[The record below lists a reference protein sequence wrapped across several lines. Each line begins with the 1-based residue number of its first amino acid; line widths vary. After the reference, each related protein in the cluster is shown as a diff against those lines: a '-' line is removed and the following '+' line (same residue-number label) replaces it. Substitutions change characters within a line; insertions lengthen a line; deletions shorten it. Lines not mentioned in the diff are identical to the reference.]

1 MRITGFLFLATL
13 FCVTWE
19 KVHWSVGVDVS
30 ISDVLTVLFLVSFV
44 VEWWGRGERRFPVTT
59 AIVLAFF
66 LGLLTIYLIG
76 FFNIQTSDSLA
87 QWAKGMVKF
96 VLHFLFLAAGVAYLV
111 RRGHAFYWRAIAAFA
126 IGLAANGAYG
136 VLQLLAARAGV
147 NLDHR
152 VLSPLTRGASSINVY
167 GAVGNATIFRPNAL
181 TVDPNHLAIMLC
193 IPLLALLPVY
203 LRLEKGHSLR
213 WPLAALLGFLFL
225 VQIATLSRSGLLGLG
240 VGLVILAVPY
250 RRKLFSGRLLV
261 PLGAVALVLLVV
273 VASRLHYF
281 EVLVRSRVQTGGR
294 SENAHF
300 AVYNFVPQVLHS
312 HPLFGLGLNTFS
324 VYYEFITGKSNW
336 GPHSFYV
343 ALIVETGLVGTVA
356 FLVFLRYLF
365 ARLQAAR
372 AVGRALAALGEPS
385 AARVRPLAWGM
396 TAALAGTMAGN
407 IFYVGGAGAG
417 CTAKLVTQYLGYT
430 NFVAALEGMLIGAKA
445 GIDLGVL
452 AQIVPVSAGA
462 SRTFDNIPRSV
473 LPGTFTAGGT
483 LDIVAKDLQ
492 LARDLAREVGAPAHL
507 GLLAHDVL
515 SRAQAQGWGQ
525 EGFPIAARILEAM
538 AGAELRAPAAEVAAY
553 QTQDPRRG
561 RT

>member
-1 MRITGFLFLATL
+1 MRATRFLFLATL

-30 ISDVLTVLFLVSFV
+30 ISDVLTILFLLAFAL
-44 VEWWGRGERRFPVTT
+44 EWWERGERRFPVTT

-66 LGLLTIYLIG
+66 IALLVIYLVG

-96 VLHFLFLAAGVAYLV
+96 VIHFLFLAAGVAYLV
-111 RRGHAFYWRAIAAFA
+111 RRGRVFYWRAVAALA
-126 IGLAANGAYG
+126 LGLAANSAYG

-152 VLSPLTRGASSINVY
+152 VLSPLTGGASSINVY
-167 GAVGNATIFRPNAL
+167 GAVGTATIYRPNAL
-181 TVDPNHLAIMLC
+181 TGDPNHLGIMLC

-203 LRLEKGHSLR
+203 LRLERGHRLR
-213 WPLAALLGFLFL
+213 WPLAVLLAFLFL
-225 VQIATLSRSGLLGLG
+225 VQIATLSRSGLLGLA

-250 RRKLFSGRLLV
+250 RRKLFSGRLLA
-261 PLGAVALVLLVV
+261 PLAGVGVVLLVV

-281 EVLVRSRVQTGGR
+281 EVLLRSRLHTSGK

-324 VYYEFITGKSNW
+324 VYYAFVTGKSNW

-343 ALIVETGLVGTVA
+343 ALIVETGLVGTAA

-365 ARLQAAR
+365 ARLHAAR
-372 AVGRALAALGEPS
+372 AVGRALAVLGEPS

-396 TAALAGTMAGN
+396 TAALAATMAAN
-407 IFYVGGAGAG
+407 VFYLTMQFYYFYA
-417 CTAKLVTQYLGYT
+417 
-430 NFVAALEGMLIGAKA
+430 FAAL
-445 GIDLGVL
+445 VL
-452 AQIVPVSAGA
+452 A
-462 SRTFDNIPRSV
+462 
-473 LPGTFTAGGT
+473 LPLVF
-483 LDIVAKDLQ
+483 
-492 LARDLAREVGAPAHL
+492 ARP
-507 GLLAHDVL
+507 
-515 SRAQAQGWGQ
+515 
-525 EGFPIAARILEAM
+525 
-538 AGAELRAPAAEVAAY
+538 LR
-553 QTQDPRRG
+553 Q
-561 RT
+561 